1 MSQKNLKCT
10 KKECQ
15 KKCEEFIFM
24 NIDQLSAQIE
34 QCEECNSG
42 IFKTNAVAAHTY
54 QQIAL
59 LWAEGHNQT
68 IGKLR

>member
-1 MSQKNLKCT
+1 MFQENLKCSE
-10 KKECQ
+10 KECQ
-15 KKCEEFIFM
+15 KKCKQSIVM
-24 NIDQLSAQIE
+24 NIEQLSAQVR